1 MTDTTAQTNQTASAA
16 TPINASFDKNVDVKD
31 FKFRWKKDKL
41 GNQRSNVELKAGV
54 PSIEGFVAI
63 LEAGGK
69 GLELL
74 QEAAYGVIRDSIG
87 SFLSENEDATAA
99 NVDLTQFTWDK
110 IANQPAADR
119 RASSIPEETWTGF
132 ATDYIDIMPQVTGK
146 SKEAVTNATLIYGK
160 KFSMV
165 KSNKPV
171 LKALKEQLGIY
182 ANSTKK
188 GEEFAEILE
197 LLTRKV
203 DTYIGSNDVELLVA
217 NL

>member
-1 MTDTTAQTNQTASAA
+1 MTDTTAQTTAPAA
-16 TPINASFDKNVDVKD
+16 QPINASFDKNVDVKD

-41 GNQRSNVELKAGV
+41 GNQRPNVELKAGV

-74 QEAAYGVIRDSIG
+74 QEAAYGVIRDAIG
-87 SFLSENEDATAA
+87 SYLSENEEATAA
-99 NVDLTQFTWDK
+99 QVDLSAFTWDK

-119 RASSIPEETWTGF
+119 RASSIPEDVWTAF
-132 ATDYIDIMPQVTGK
+132 ATDYIEIMPGVTGK
-146 SKEAVTNATLIYGK
+146 SKDAVTNATLIYGK

-182 ANSTKK
+182 ANATKK

-203 DTYIGSNDVELLVA
+203 DTYIGSNDVELLIS